1 MFWAISGTG
10 AALVVVG
17 FALMLIGQKC
27 GRFGVTMMGYVLDAL
42 GGMLAIT
49 YLAITY
55 HDVMC

>member
-1 MFWAISGTG
+1 MGLMFWAISGTG

-42 GGMLAIT
+42 DGMLAIT
-49 YLAITY
+49 YLAIT
-55 HDVMC
+55 